1 MKIFDKEGYKNK
13 GRLLGWGSG
22 PNADWKIMFGVF
34 VSALIV
40 IVVYSGL
47 VFYESMTGEFGAE
60 TNITTQSP
68 IDINTI
74 KSTAEQY
81 KAKKATF
88 ETLLKAEETL
98 SDPSK

>member
-40 IVVYSGL
+40 IV